1 MWKTIWEFVID
12 EQDVKD
18 NDEKTL
24 VIVMIFIGLA
34 PDITGILPKTVILT
48 NNFLRQRY
56 ISITEDFSKSF
67 FGRVT
72 LQIQAEFQKF

>member
-1 MWKTIWEFVID
+1 
-12 EQDVKD
+12 
-18 NDEKTL
+18 
-24 VIVMIFIGLA
+24 MIFIGLA

-67 FGRVT
+67 FWQSYIANTSRVSKKNFKLNMCGVFGFLSMFT
-72 LQIQAEFQKF
+72 GSQKLHTD